1 MATRTGS
8 IIRKSIQ
15 YIVMFAISLVLL
27 WFAFKGV
34 KWDDFVEGIKGC
46 NFMWIGLSMVASYGA
61 FIIRGARWRL
71 IMLPINPNIK
81 TREAYDGVAVGYLTN
96 FAMPRAGEL
105 ARCGVIARTGK
116 VSFEAALGSV
126 VLERSIDMLTLILLI
141 FAILLFKRGMF
152 GTFFREQI
160 WDPMTGSLS
169 LNMLWIGIIILII
182 LVIFFIILRKNQK
195 RLSQNK
201 IYRKISD
208 MVKGLIGGIKAG
220 FKMKDRWLFLFYT
233 ALLWAIYWFMSLA
246 TMYAFPSLMEL
257 NGMDALFLMIAGSL
271 GWVVPVPGGI
281 GAYHFIVALAL
292 WSLYGVPQS
301 TGVIF
306 ATVSHESQA
315 LIMLIFGAISLI
327 SVSLYKRS
335 TKQTSTNP

>member
-1 MATRTGS
+1 MATHSGS
-8 IIRKSIQ
+8 IIKKSIQ
-15 YIVMFAISLVLL
+15 YIIMLAISLVLL

-34 KWDDFVEGIKGC
+34 KWADFVEGIKGC
-46 NFMWIGLSMVASYGA
+46 NFMWIGLSMAASLGA

-116 VSFEAALGSV
+116 ASFEAALGSV

-141 FAILLFKRGMF
+141 FAILLFKREMF
-152 GTFFREQI
+152 GSFFREQI
-160 WDPMTGSLS
+160 WEPMTGSLS
-169 LNMLWIGIIILII
+169 LNMLWIGLTLLII
-182 LVIFFIILRKNQK
+182 LALLFILFKRNRK
-195 RLSQNK
+195 RLSHNK
-201 IYRKISD
+201 IYRKVAN
-208 MVKGLIGGIKAG
+208 MVKGLIEGIKAG
-220 FKMKDRWLFLFYT
+220 FKMKNKVLFFFYT
-233 ALLWAIYWFMSLA
+233 ALLWGIYWFMSLA
-246 TMYAFPSLMEL
+246 TIYAFPSLLEL

-281 GAYHFIVALAL
+281 GAYHFIVSLAL

-315 LIMLIFGAISLI
+315 LVMLIFGAISLI
-327 SVSLYKRS
+327 SISLYKR
-335 TKQTSTNP
+335 TKPIS